1 MSKSST
7 TVREV
12 FELPEPGAE
21 GSDNWKTF
29 KSKVSNEV
37 KGIKTAAMPDLAK
50 KVAELFEI
58 PIPDIF
64 LTSWKKAGGI
74 QTLLEESRKAPETA
88 MHAELGDHTINSQHR
103 PHIEIRIQNKSV
115 KKLEFTLNL
124 VFNLKGF
131 VLKIQ
136 DGRIREMQT
145 GSCEVRGKMEY
156 QGLVIADKKL
166 APITLP
172 GVISLERLLGAPEK
186 EKTVA
191 LDEKPASLQTAPEE
205 TLAANSERVP
215 IPEPVEI
222 QAKQKAAQIEQAA
235 NAVRLPTVVK
245 EEDLIP
251 GLNKL
256 AAPEGVRSEVP
267 IAEPTAVAESAP
279 GAVVIAEE
287 KGKLPASEPDA
298 ASAHPTPGASEQA
311 EERMT
316 WEVGDDDE
324 HIEPKPA
331 ETSGKIEIDENAED
345 IISQMSREL
354 SEKRQS
360 SPR

>member
-1 MSKSST
+1 MSKSTT
-7 TVREV
+7 TVRDV

-29 KSKVSNEV
+29 KEKVSKEV
-37 KGIKTAAMPDLAK
+37 KGIKTAAMPDLAR

-103 PHIEIRIQNKSV
+103 PHIEIRIQNKTV
-115 KKLEFTLNL
+115 KKLEFTLKL

-136 DGRIREMQT
+136 DGRIREMQS

-172 GVISLERLLGAPEK
+172 GVISLERVLEAPPAEK
-186 EKTVA
+186 EPLTLK
-191 LDEKPASLQTAPEE
+191 EKPAS
-205 TLAANSERVP
+205 
-215 IPEPVEI
+215 
-222 QAKQKAAQIEQAA
+222 AQPPAQPTVAA
-235 NAVRLPTVVK
+235 NAKPAAPPKPVEVQPTQEANRIEAPPRVATSAKGAEPGSGVNPLMAPEVVK
-245 EEDLIP
+245 TQTADTSKVT
-251 GLNKL
+251 NS
-256 AAPEGVRSEVP
+256 APES
-267 IAEPTAVAESAP
+267 
-279 GAVVIAEE
+279 VVIAEE
-287 KGKLPASEPDA
+287 KVKLSTSEPDA
-298 ASAHPTPGASEQA
+298 AKAHPTQEASEQA

-316 WEVGDDDE
+316 WEVGDEDE
-324 HIEPKPA
+324 NIESKPVESN
-331 ETSGKIEIDENAED
+331 ETSGKAEIDENAED
-345 IISQMSREL
+345 IISRMSREL
-354 SEKRQS
+354 YEKRHS
-360 SPR
+360 SPQ